1 MTATEINAAFSNKIR
16 RGIFRPIARH
26 LTDEATAEDRLQ
38 SAIAMTWEMFARYA
52 AEKNVVLSDGILVH
66 SCRQRAVDLDRD
78 FVPADGRC
86 RRRDVYDPRA
96 FRDGKVEVLRLDGP
110 APDGSREPDRT
121 VEIGYAEAM
130 SLRPERKIH
139 SAIDLE
145 EWVAAQASLDQLIL
159 EKKMEGYTLE
169 QIAFDLDLTTS
180 KVFERSRKL
189 GLELAARAGVHIEVN
204 GRRGRREHRGRRCP
218 AVARKAVAA

>member
-1 MTATEINAAFSNKIR
+1 MTHSEINAAFTDKVR
-16 RGIFRPIARH
+16 RGIFKPVARH
-26 LTDEATAEDRLQ
+26 LTDFAAAEDRLQ
-38 SAIAMTWEMFARYA
+38 IALAMTWEMFMRYA
-52 AEKNVVLSDGILVH
+52 AEKNVVLSDGVLVH

-96 FRDGKVEVLRLDGP
+96 YRDGKVEVVRLDGA
-110 APDGSREPDRT
+110 APNTAREPDR
-121 VEIGYAEAM
+121 VLEISYAEAM

-145 EWVAAQASLDQLIL
+145 QWVAAQTSLDQVIL
-159 EKKMEGYTLE
+159 ERRMAGYTLE

-180 KVFERSRKL
+180 KVFERAKKL
-189 GLELAARAGVHIEVN
+189 GLELASRAGVQIDLGSE
-204 GRRGRREHRGRRCP
+204 RRGRRRSTG
-218 AVARKAVAA
+218 ARKAVAA